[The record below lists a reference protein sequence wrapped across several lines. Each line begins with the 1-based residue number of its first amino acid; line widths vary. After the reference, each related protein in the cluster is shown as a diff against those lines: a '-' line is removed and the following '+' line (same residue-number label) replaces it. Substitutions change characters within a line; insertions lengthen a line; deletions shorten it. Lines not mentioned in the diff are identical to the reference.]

1 MQLQPVS
8 FGASQSGNI
17 ILQSVSHPIYVQPLT
32 VTQPQ
37 FISFS
42 SPQRLDNIFPPP
54 PYQNTPPLNK
64 ENMFPNNW
72 SSGLCS
78 CCEDF
83 GICIY
88 AALCPCCLYGKN
100 SKKIGEGTC
109 IGKCLCYLF
118 CFPCCQQ
125 TKTRYLIR
133 KKYNLLEEP
142 CNDCCISWFCSLCA
156 LCQEAREIKYRDYI
170 QKPEQQYMK

>member
-1 MQLQPVS
+1 MQP
-8 FGASQSGNI
+8 I
-17 ILQSVSHPIYVQPLT
+17 ILQPISQPIYVQPVT

-37 FISFS
+37 FVSLATPQIVNNFS
-42 SPQRLDNIFPPP
+42 PP
-54 PYQNTPPLNK
+54 PYQMSPPLNK
-64 ENMFPNNW
+64 ENTTYNFPINW

-88 AALCPCCLYGKN
+88 GAVCPCCLYGRN
-100 SKKIGEGTC
+100 SEKIGDGTC
-109 IGKCLCYLF
+109 LGNCLCYLF

-133 KKYNLLEEP
+133 KKYNLKDEP
-142 CNDCCISWFCSLCA
+142 CGDCCISWFCILCG
-156 LCQEAREIKYRDYI
+156 LCQEAREIKYRNYL
-170 QKPEQQYMK
+170 QKPDQQYMK